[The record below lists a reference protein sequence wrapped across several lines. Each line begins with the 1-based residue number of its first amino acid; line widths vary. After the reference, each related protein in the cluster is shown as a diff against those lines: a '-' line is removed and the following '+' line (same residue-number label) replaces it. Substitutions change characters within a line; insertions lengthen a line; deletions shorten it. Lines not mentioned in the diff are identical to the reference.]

1 MKKESEIIFM
11 FHLTKTEVLHSCPLQ
26 QSTPRKLKRRYRG
39 IDSMYTLLRARAVWW
54 ANCVAVLS
62 ERFER
67 LYYVRS

>member
-1 MKKESEIIFM
+1 MKKESENIFM
-11 FHLTKTEVLHSCPLQ
+11 FRLTKTGACPLQ
-26 QSTPRKLKRRYRG
+26 RSTPRKLKRRYID

-54 ANCVAVLS
+54 ANCVAVSS